1 MARLRH
7 PASLTDAHQVLR
19 PTTPLAEIARDV
31 LGKDH
36 ADTERETW
44 DVRESL
50 HRWDQAHLRE
60 RHTAAAARESAMT
73 MTELTTFAEDLLR

>member
-19 PTTPLAEIARDV
+19 PTTPLAEITRDV
-31 LGKDH
+31 LGKDQ

-50 HRWDQAHLRE
+50 HRWDQSQLLE
-60 RHTAAAARESAMT
+60 RHTAAAAREAAMT
-73 MTELTTFAEDLLR
+73 TTELTAFAEDLLR

>member
-19 PTTPLAEIARDV
+19 PTTPLAEVTRDV

-50 HRWDQAHLRE
+50 HRWDQAHLLE
-60 RHTAAAARESAMT
+60 RHEAAAAREAAMT
-73 MTELTTFAEDLLR
+73 PTELTAFAEDLLR